1 MRHFNV
7 DTTVMYLYCLLHIYM
22 RYVTE
27 AEAIVKIWAQ
37 EQLPLAL
44 NEQVFYIERLLR

>member
-7 DTTVMYLYCLLHIYM
+7 GMTVIYPYCLLHIYL

-27 AEAIVKIWAQ
+27 AETIVKSWAQ